1 MATKKTPKREAESR
15 KAAAAKIEAQQ
26 PADRALRCAVCDD
39 AYTNRKMSISAD
51 PNEKVPVCSNCL
63 GKALA
68 MEKEAIEKAN
78 ATKDAENEEEGAS
91 EPSGEVSGAS
101 EEKSEEE

>member
-39 AYTNRKMSISAD
+39 EYTNRKMSISAD

-78 ATKDAENEEEGAS
+78 AKDAENEEEGAS